1 MEVFASAEKRR
12 VLLTIEN
19 EAKECAVKE
28 IKLRDSDEKLPTDTT
43 NLSHEKVEKT
53 LECTPQSRK
62 IYLDDFLSGLT

>member
-28 IKLRDSDEKLPTDTT
+28 IKLRDSDEKLSTDTT
-43 NLSHEKVEKT
+43 NYHMKKW
-53 LECTPQSRK
+53 K
-62 IYLDDFLSGLT
+62 KH